1 MAARGDMMQSALATA
16 GAHAQVIAE
25 LTWVLVIGSTAIF
38 VAVMA
43 LVWYALWRS
52 PSPIA
57 SRRWL
62 VGGGIAFPAVVLAAL
77 LVHALIVTNELS
89 AHAADPALTIRVTGK
104 RWWWDVRYA
113 HPAARDALVTTA
125 NEIHL
130 PVGRDVKLLLDT
142 EDVIHSF
149 WVPSLAG
156 KVDMIPGRVNH
167 LVLRAEKSGIYRGQ
181 CAEYCGAQHAH
192 MALYVVAHEPAE
204 FERWLERE
212 ARPAAEETAAPVQ
225 RGRALFAAAGCAQCH
240 TVRGTAAAGRLGP
253 DLTHVASRLSLA
265 AGLLENNAGTL
276 AGWIANAQALKPG
289 NLMPSMKLAAED
301 LHALTAYMR
310 SLQ

>member
-1 MAARGDMMQSALATA
+1 MQSALATA
-16 GAHAQVIAE
+16 GAHAQLIEE

-38 VAVMA
+38 ALVMT
-43 LVWYALWRS
+43 LVWYALSRG

-62 VGGGIAFPAVVLAAL
+62 IGGGIAFPAVVLLAL
-77 LVHALIVTNELS
+77 LVYALIVTNELS
-89 AHAADPALTIRVTGK
+89 AHASESAPTIRVTGK
-104 RWWWDVRYA
+104 RWWWEVRYA
-113 HPAARDALVTTA
+113 HPDARDALVTSA
-125 NEIHL
+125 NEIHV
-130 PVGRDVKLLLDT
+130 PVGRDVRLLLDT

-149 WVPSLAG
+149 WVPSLSG

-167 LVLRAEKSGIYRGQ
+167 LVLRANKAGIYRGQ

-212 ARPAAEETAAPVQ
+212 ARPAAGEMSAPAQ
-225 RGRALFAAAGCAQCH
+225 RGRALFTSAGCAQCH
-240 TVRGTAAAGRLGP
+240 SVRGTSAVGRLGP

-265 AGLLENNAGTL
+265 AGMLENNAGTL
-276 AGWIANAQALKPG
+276 AGWIANSQALKPG
-289 NLMPSMKLAAED
+289 NLMPPMKVSAED
-301 LHALTAYMR
+301 LHALTAYMQ